1 MLLPAAWCLIGWVGQ
16 RWWRALCALV
26 STRPT
31 TRIYGEAGSRCA
43 ARWRLPL
50 HPPRWTD
57 PAHGASRA
65 DGGAEHHSR
74 WPPLHPLQCS
84 GRRWQ
89 RAVVGRRQ
97 RAPLP
102 RGLLFNPSGAAH
114 GGGSGRWW
122 DGSGQQWARPFSFL
136 VFYSFENLFAESL
149 KILTAHHCREHE
161 LQLTS

>member
-1 MLLPAAWCLIGWVGQ
+1 VRWSPPARRRGSMA
-16 RWWRALCALV
+16 RRALDVRRGGGFLF
-26 STRPT
+26 TP
-31 TRIYGEAGSRCA
+31 
-43 ARWRLPL
+43 
-50 HPPRWTD
+50 PPRWTD